1 MSSQESVRL
10 LIFFAIAIAVVLL
23 IKNMR
28 NPAPVPDKAS
38 QASGE
43 RAPAESN
50 YTYVNRVRGLKRGQP
65 QLVEMF
71 GTHCGPCKQMVPH
84 MAGLTKKYPDVF
96 IMSCSSDPIEQIE
109 TFVNENPQA
118 KLVNIARDHGDVSG
132 LMQRLG
138 QTGIPH
144 AFLFDA
150 TGKMVWH
157 GHPAQAEPYV
167 RQQAANADRWAS
179 AGKGRRL

>member
-1 MSSQESVRL
+1 MSSQESLRL
-10 LIFFAIAIAVVLL
+10 LIFFAVAIAVVLL
-23 IKNMR
+23 IRSVR
-28 NPAPVPDKAS
+28 NPTSAPAADGAS

-50 YTYVNRVRGLKRGQP
+50 YTYVNRVRGLKHGQP

-109 TFVNENPQA
+109 AFVNQNPQA
-118 KLVNIARDHGDVSG
+118 KFVNIARDHGDVSG

-138 QTGIPH
+138 
-144 AFLFDA
+144 
-150 TGKMVWH
+150 
-157 GHPAQAEPYV
+157 
-167 RQQAANADRWAS
+167 
-179 AGKGRRL
+179 